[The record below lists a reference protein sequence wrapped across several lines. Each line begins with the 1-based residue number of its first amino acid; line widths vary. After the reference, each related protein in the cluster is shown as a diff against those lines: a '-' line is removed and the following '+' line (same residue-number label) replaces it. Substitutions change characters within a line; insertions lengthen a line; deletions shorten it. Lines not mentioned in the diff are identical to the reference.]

1 MPSALLG
8 PIERPGSVSS
18 SHLFKLLQHTWI
30 LLSGSSCALL
40 SIKKKLSLRG
50 CFFYLVLLKQS
61 SSVLLRKSQSCQLSW
76 TQVSA
81 SQFTGGELTMWA

>member
-18 SHLFKLLQHTWI
+18 GRLFKLLQYTWI

-40 SIKKKLSLRG
+40 SIKKKKLSLRG

-76 TQVSA
+76 TQVSSKLSSTA
-81 SQFTGGELTMWA
+81 PHPVY